1 MRIPQKREKV
11 FLMNVLTFDIEEWF
25 HILDNQSTKT
35 ADSWQHYERR
45 LDSNV
50 DRILGLLYERNL
62 KATFFCLGWVAREF
76 PHVIGGIVERGHEV
90 ATHSDQHQL
99 AYEQTPSEF
108 RADLDTSIKSLE
120 DVSGQKVRAYRAPGF
135 SVKKENSWVFEELIS
150 AGIEVD
156 CSIFPANRSHGGF
169 SGFGADT
176 PSLVKTESGMIREFP
191 INTTKLFGTNLIFSG
206 GGYFRLLPEVLL
218 KRYIKRSDYV
228 MTYFHPR
235 DFDPGQPII
244 PGLSLA
250 RRFKSYYGLR
260 GAQKKL
266 ESLLDSY
273 DFISLADAE
282 QNIDWT
288 NVPTVSI
295 FKKPN
300 LPMSLQ

>member
-1 MRIPQKREKV
+1 
-11 FLMNVLTFDIEEWF
+11 MNILTFDIEEWF
-25 HILDNQSTKT
+25 HILDHGSTKT
-35 ADSWQHYERR
+35 AGEWQCYERR
-45 LDSNV
+45 LDSNM
-50 DRILGLLYERNL
+50 DRIIGLLEDQDL

-76 PHVIGGIVERGHEV
+76 PHIVRSLVAAGHEV

-99 AYEQTPSEF
+99 AYEQTPGEF
-108 RADLDTSIKSLE
+108 RSDLDTSIKSLE

-150 AGIEVD
+150 AGIEVA

-169 SGFGADT
+169 PGFGAAT

-191 INTTKLFGTNLIFSG
+191 INTTKLFGTNIIFSG

-218 KRYIKRSDYV
+218 KRYIQRSDYV

-244 PGLSLA
+244 SGLSLA

-260 GAQKKL
+260 GAQRKL
-266 ESLLDSY
+266 EALLNSY

-282 QNIDWT
+282 KMIDWT
-288 NVPTVSI
+288 NVPIVSI
-295 FKKPN
+295 SRK
-300 LPMSLQ
+300 LG